1 MRALRQ
7 FFLLSIV
14 TKVRS
19 VNVEKAK
26 TTEVVSLAFVESS
39 LTAEEKMT
47 KKTVDELHTFAE
59 LKHDPRAMLPES
71 FTICST
77 VVTPSSNPYKDW
89 SAFFTII
96 DKDRA
101 QFLAAIYDQ
110 RSIDSLLK
118 MVHLQGAS
126 GQANGKIPPLFP
138 NRWTRSCMAVNST
151 SGSIHWVVEGT
162 LVLNTISEEVKSS
175 KSRPKDFSRKLVWGA
190 WPYSGVWRTPSGKV
204 TNLNV
209 FSSPLAIEK
218 MKSMTR
224 GEGFVEEGDYL
235 AWRDM
240 EWILHGQA
248 RMEKSE

>member
-1 MRALRQ
+1 MRALCH

-19 VNVEKAK
+19 VKEAK
-26 TTEVVSLAFVESS
+26 TTEVVSNAFVQSI
-39 LTAEEKMT
+39 LTASAEEKMT

-59 LKHDPRAMLPES
+59 LKHDPCAMLPES

-118 MVHLQGAS
+118 IVHLQGAS
-126 GQANGKIPPLFP
+126 GQANCKIPPLFP
-138 NRWTRSCMAVNST
+138 NRWTRS
-151 SGSIHWVVEGT
+151 
-162 LVLNTISEEVKSS
+162 
-175 KSRPKDFSRKLVWGA
+175 
-190 WPYSGVWRTPSGKV
+190 
-204 TNLNV
+204 
-209 FSSPLAIEK
+209 
-218 MKSMTR
+218 
-224 GEGFVEEGDYL
+224 
-235 AWRDM
+235 
-240 EWILHGQA
+240 
-248 RMEKSE
+248 